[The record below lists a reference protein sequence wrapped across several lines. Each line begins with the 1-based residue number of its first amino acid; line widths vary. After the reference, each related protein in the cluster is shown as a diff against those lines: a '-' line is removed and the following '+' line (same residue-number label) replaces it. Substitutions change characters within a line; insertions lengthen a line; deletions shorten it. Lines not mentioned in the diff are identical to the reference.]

1 MVPLRFL
8 FISIFFSALYHRRW
22 VCVEVKGCGRG
33 WGGLKRLRGIGEGAL
48 KGREEKRRRR
58 GRINK

>member
-8 FISIFFSALYHRRW
+8 FNSIFFSALYHRRW
-22 VCVEVKGCGRG
+22 VCVEAKECGRG

-48 KGREEKRRRR
+48 KRREEKEKRK
-58 GRINK
+58 NK